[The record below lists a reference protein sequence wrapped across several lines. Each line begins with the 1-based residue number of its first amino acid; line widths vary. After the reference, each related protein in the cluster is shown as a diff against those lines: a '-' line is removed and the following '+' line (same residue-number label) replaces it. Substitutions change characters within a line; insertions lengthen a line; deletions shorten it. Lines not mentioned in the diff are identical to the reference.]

1 MYRFIETK
9 GTDGAPLFFTFH
21 GTGGR
26 PEQLH
31 GLAETLV
38 PGAHVISPA
47 GDVSENGAA
56 RFFRRTAE
64 GVYDMDDL
72 HARTDNMRNFIT
84 DTVARIQPAA
94 VFGIGYSN
102 GANILAAVHL
112 NGPRQFDSIALMHP
126 LIPWTPAEN
135 DAVQDTK
142 VLITAGRRDPIC
154 PATMTQKLADWL
166 TVSGA
171 QVNLHWHEGGH
182 ELAES
187 EVVALQS
194 QFAPA
199 SGAR

>member
-1 MYRFIETK
+1 
-9 GTDGAPLFFTFH
+9 
-21 GTGGR
+21 
-26 PEQLH
+26 
-31 GLAETLV
+31 
-38 PGAHVISPA
+38 
-47 GDVSENGAA
+47 
-56 RFFRRTAE
+56 
-64 GVYDMDDL
+64 MDDL
-72 HARTDNMRNFIT
+72 HARTENMRNFIT
-84 DTVARIQPAA
+84 YTVARIQPAA

-126 LIPWTPAEN
+126 LVPWTPAEN
-135 DAVQDTK
+135 DAVQNTK

-171 QVNLHWHEGGH
+171 KVNLHWHEGGH

-187 EVVALQS
+187 EVDALRS